1 MFFTGDQA
9 TSSLA
14 RKLASCL
21 YICKMSERF
30 MDAGSVDKFVAG
42 QENKAT
48 LQKIQRKVKLFKPF

>member
-1 MFFTGDQA
+1 
-9 TSSLA
+9 
-14 RKLASCL
+14 
-21 YICKMSERF
+21 